1 MLQYRR
7 SIGLV
12 CNVQKLWSRICD
24 SRISVDTCWLSS
36 RSRSSR
42 SRRCHHAPTTALVI
56 LPSQASCRARAPA
69 RATSFLPWC
78 VTGRCPR
85 PQCSLTNAVSL
96 QHAPRLPRAGTRL
109 PPVYTQ
115 WTDTIP
121 VDLGGFSVE
130 IGHALEAVCGVKVE
144 FILDSWSACWT
155 EKPARI
161 YFRRTAHHTPCH
173 PYHTHVHNKAS
184 PLSPCARV
192 QRGERVPGR
201 KHHERPRPRLH
212 RVHAHQGGARPLAR
226 VHALHP
232 KWSEDSWH
240 PHAPRA
246 LRARPPCPPQPQ
258 ASRAAPISVPLTS
271 ATDGVACLT
280 PYTHTPHA
288 NALTTCLPS
297 STPSLPHTL
306 PHFPHT
312 PSLSSPSAG

>member
-1 MLQYRR
+1 MQSHY
-7 SIGLV
+7 
-12 CNVQKLWSRICD
+12 
-24 SRISVDTCWLSS
+24 SVHPAF
-36 RSRSSR
+36 RAQ
-42 SRRCHHAPTTALVI
+42 APDYH
-56 LPSQASCRARAPA
+56 P
-69 RATSFLPWC
+69 
-78 VTGRCPR
+78 
-85 PQCSLTNAVSL
+85 
-96 QHAPRLPRAGTRL
+96 
-109 PPVYTQ
+109 YTQ

-192 QRGERVPGR
+192 QRGERVRGR

-271 ATDGVACLT
+271 ATAS
-280 PYTHTPHA
+280 P
-288 NALTTCLPS
+288 
-297 STPSLPHTL
+297 LPHTL
-306 PHFPHT
+306 YSHTTRKRSYDMCSLFHAFPPT
-312 PSLSSPSAG
+312 RPPSFPSYALPLLALCRITACPSCRP